1 MKNILQ
7 KNEEE
12 EVFSNEFHKA
22 IYPSYIIMTK
32 TLQE

>member
-7 KNEEE
+7 KNEE